1 MIAFFHLKIFMRLF
15 KPYHAIVLFFC
26 LLIPLEAFSQQ
37 SGGFE
42 IARVKYRGGGD
53 WYNDPSSLKN
63 LIKYVNDKVPISI
76 DPVYK
81 DISLGST
88 EIHSYP
94 FLFLTGH
101 GNITSNNT
109 EIRNLR
115 TYLDNGGFLYVDDD
129 YGLDTHIRSLL
140 SQVFPDEE
148 LLELPFNHPI
158 YNQVF
163 EFQNGLPKIH
173 EHDNE
178 SPKGFGLFRKG
189 KLVVFYTYESN
200 LGDGWADPEVHN
212 NPPEVRLKALQM
224 GVNILVYALTR
235 T

>member
-1 MIAFFHLKIFMRLF
+1 MKFIYLIFVVLLFSEPIIA
-15 KPYHAIVLFFC
+15 
-26 LLIPLEAFSQQ
+26 QQ
-37 SGGFE
+37 SGAFE

-63 LIKYVNDKVPISI
+63 LIEYTNKEIPISI
-76 DPVYK
+76 EPVYK
-81 DISLGST
+81 DIALGST

-101 GNITSNNT
+101 GTITTNNS

-115 TYLDNGGFLYVDDD
+115 TYLENGGFLYVDDD
-129 YGLDTHIRSLL
+129 YGLDEHIRSVLTE
-140 SQVFPDEE
+140 VFPDEE

-158 YNQVF
+158 YKQVF
-163 EFQNGLPKIH
+163 EFKNGLPKIH
-173 EHDNE
+173 EHDNQN
-178 SPKGFGLFRKG
+178 PKGFGLFRNG

-200 LGDGWADPEVHN
+200 LADGWADPEVHN
-212 NPPEVRLKALQM
+212 DPPEVRTSALKM

>member
-1 MIAFFHLKIFMRLF
+1 MSLILNKTALSFLLLF
-15 KPYHAIVLFFC
+15 ISGSLF
-26 LLIPLEAFSQQ
+26 AQQ
-37 SGGFE
+37 TGNFE

-53 WYNDPSSLKN
+53 WYNDPSSLSN
-63 LIKYVNDKVPISI
+63 LIEFTNQQVPISI
-76 DPVYK
+76 EPSFQDVA
-81 DISLGST
+81 LGST

-101 GNITSNNT
+101 GTITANST
-109 EIRNLR
+109 EVRNLR
-115 TYLDNGGFLYVDDD
+115 TYLENGGFLYVDDD
-129 YGLDTHIRSLL
+129 YGLDEHIRTLL
-140 SQVFPDEE
+140 AQVFPDEE
-148 LLELPFNHPI
+148 LLEVPFNHSI

-173 EHDNE
+173 EHDNQ
-178 SPKGFGLFRKG
+178 SPRGFGLFRNG

-212 NPPEVRLKALQM
+212 NPPDVRINALRM

>member
-1 MIAFFHLKIFMRLF
+1 MRFIKQILLFTLIFFFSY
-15 KPYHAIVLFFC
+15 PV
-26 LLIPLEAFSQQ
+26 FSQQ
-37 SGGFE
+37 SGSFE

-63 LIKYVNDKVPISI
+63 LIEFTNRNVPISI
-76 DPVYK
+76 EPDYK
-81 DISLGST
+81 DVALGST

-101 GNITSNNT
+101 GTITANNT
-109 EIRNLR
+109 EVRNLR
-115 TYLDNGGFLYVDDD
+115 SYLEAGGFLYVDDD
-129 YGLDTHIRSLL
+129 YGLDEHIKELL
-140 SQVFPDEE
+140 ARVFPDEE

-163 EFQNGLPKIH
+163 DFENGLPKIH

-178 SPKGFGLFRKG
+178 SPRGFGLFRNG
-189 KLVVFYTYESN
+189 KLVVYYTYESN
-200 LGDGWADPEVHN
+200 LGDGWADAEVHN
-212 NPPEVRLKALQM
+212 DPPEVRERALKM

-235 T
+235 I

>member
-1 MIAFFHLKIFMRLF
+1 MKFIYLIFVILLFSEPIIA
-15 KPYHAIVLFFC
+15 
-26 LLIPLEAFSQQ
+26 QQ
-37 SGGFE
+37 SGAFE

-63 LIKYVNDKVPISI
+63 LIEYTNKEIPISI
-76 DPVYK
+76 EPVYK
-81 DISLGST
+81 DIALGST

-101 GNITSNNT
+101 GTITANNS

-115 TYLDNGGFLYVDDD
+115 TYLENGGFLYVDDD
-129 YGLDTHIRSLL
+129 YGLDEHIRSVLTE
-140 SQVFPDEE
+140 VFPDEE

-158 YNQVF
+158 YKQVF
-163 EFQNGLPKIH
+163 EFKNGLPKIH
-173 EHDNE
+173 EHDNQN
-178 SPKGFGLFRKG
+178 PKGFGLFRNG

-200 LGDGWADPEVHN
+200 LADGWADPEVHN
-212 NPPEVRLKALQM
+212 DPPEVRTSALKM